1 MIIILLDCGSLP
13 IPLVVQRIRRI
24 CGAGVL
30 GLEPRLT
37 EPESVGLP
45 ITLYPICTWSGAGS
59 TRPGARTNFTV
70 SRVSAPNC
78 FSDEG
83 QPLDRAAQ
91 LSCTRVR
98 SLIRRDRPYASTAKR
113 AKPATLNPASTQP
126 IPSIA
131 LSAATEVVSPA
142 TR

>member
-1 MIIILLDCGSLP
+1 MIIILSDCGSLP

-24 CGAGVL
+24 CVAGVL

-45 ITLYPICTWSGAGS
+45 ITLYPICLGSGWSHPPWRKDKLYCKPSFGPKPLL
-59 TRPGARTNFTV
+59 R
-70 SRVSAPNC
+70 RV
-78 FSDEG
+78 
-83 QPLDRAAQ
+83 QPVDGAAQ
-91 LSCTRVR
+91 LSWTWVR
-98 SLIRRDRPYASTAKR
+98 SFIRRDSPYASTAKR
-113 AKPATLNPASTQP
+113 AKPPTLNAASTQP